1 MKNRLSD
8 LNNHL
13 FAQMERLSNEKLDS
27 ENLKKELERS
37 KAVSAIA
44 KDIVANGH
52 LTLKAQ
58 TLIWDRV
65 IDNKE
70 VPRLLQNDQAE
81 DA

>member
-44 KDIVANGH
+44 KDIVATGQ

-58 TLIWDRV
+58 ALIWDRV

-70 VPRLLQNDQAE
+70 VPRLLQNAQADE
-81 DA
+81 A